1 MAAGEYISVQ
11 SQNESTHAELRASS
25 GTSCATTPKPS
36 WPNSPRCTSTRGVDR
51 DVAAAGRAAAV
62 PRSRSGAASIHAQE
76 ELGVDPQQLPSPW
89 TAAGSSFASFS
100 VGALIPL
107 LPYLF
112 GAHSLVVSVVLAA
125 LALFAA
131 GAVSSRFTSRG
142 AVFAGTRQLL
152 IGVFAAAVTFGI
164 GAIFHT
170 TTAG

>member
-1 MAAGEYISVQ
+1 M
-11 SQNESTHAELRASS
+11 L
-25 GTSCATTPKPS
+25 
-36 WPNSPRCTSTRGVDR
+36 
-51 DVAAAGRAAAV
+51 
-62 PRSRSGAASIHAQE
+62 IHAQE

-89 TAAGSSFASFS
+89 TAAGSSLASFS

-112 GAHSLVVSVVLAA
+112 GARSLVVSVVLAA

-142 AVFAGTRQLL
+142 VVFAGTRQLL